1 MSDRGKLRKF
11 GLIMAAAFAVVT
23 ALLLLRG
30 VGAWPY
36 TAGISGLFILSGLLL
51 PGLLGPVEWVWMKFA
66 HVLGF
71 VVTNVLL
78 TLVFFI
84 GVTLTGLVMRL
95 LGKDP
100 LGLGSRGDRY
110 TYWHEVDPDGPC
122 GRPDKPY

>member
-1 MSDRGKLRKF
+1 MSDPGRLRKF

-36 TAGISGLFILSGLLL
+36 TAGIAGFFLLAGLLL

-100 LGLGSRGDRY
+100 LGLGSSGDRD